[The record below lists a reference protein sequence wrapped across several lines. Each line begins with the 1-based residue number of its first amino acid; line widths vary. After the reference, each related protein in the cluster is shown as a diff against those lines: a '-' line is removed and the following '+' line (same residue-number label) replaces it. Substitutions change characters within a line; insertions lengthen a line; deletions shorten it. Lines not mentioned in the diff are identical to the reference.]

1 MKIAL
6 TGDRPTGKLHIGHLV
21 GSLERRL
28 ELQNDKSIDKLYIM
42 LADSQALTD
51 NYDNPEK
58 VRYNV
63 IEVILDY
70 LSIGLDPNIV
80 TFFIQSELPALT
92 ELTFYYLNLVTTA
105 RLERNP
111 TVKSEMQMRGFND
124 GGLPV
129 GFYTYPISQAAD
141 ITAFDANLVPVG
153 EDQKPM
159 LEQTR
164 EIVQRFNY
172 IYGETLVMPEILL
185 PKNNKSNRLVGIDGQ
200 AKMSKSLNNAIFL
213 SDDEKVLNQKVMSM
227 YTDPNHI
234 EVNDPG
240 SVDGNT
246 VFTYLDVFCKDE
258 HFDKYLKDYKNLDE
272 MKDHYKRGGLGDVK
286 CKKFLFN
293 VLNEK
298 LSVYRENRNK
308 WENKISDVYEIIYE
322 GTKVAKEVTNRTC
335 DRVKSAMRINYFAD
349 KQKMISEWEKF
360 LSENTR
366 TKG

>member
-1 MKIAL
+1 MKVAL

-51 NYDNPEK
+51 NADNPEK

-63 IEVILDY
+63 IQVLLDY
-70 LSIGLDPNIV
+70 LSIGLDPNRV
-80 TFFIQSELPALT
+80 TFCIQSELPALT

-111 TVKSEMQMRGFND
+111 TVKAEMGLRGFNES
-124 GGLPV
+124 GLPV

-141 ITAFDANLVPVG
+141 ITAFDANVVPVG

-172 IYGETLVMPEILL
+172 IYGETLVMPEIML
-185 PKNNKSNRLVGIDGQ
+185 PKNSTSNRLVGIDGQ

-213 SDDEKVLNQKVMSM
+213 ADDEKTLNQKVMSM
-227 YTDPNHI
+227 YTDPNHLQI
-234 EVNDPG
+234 TDPG
-240 SVDGNT
+240 KVEGNT
-246 VFTYLDVFCKDE
+246 VFIYLDVFCNDD
-258 HFDKYLKDYKNLDE
+258 HFAKYLPDYKNLSE
-272 MKDHYKRGGLGDVK
+272 MKEHYKRGGLGDVK

-298 LSVYRENRNK
+298 LSVYRENRAK
-308 WENKISDVYEIIYE
+308 WENKISDVYDIIFD
-322 GTKVAKEVTNRTC
+322 GTEKAKAVTNATC
-335 DRVKSAMRINYFAD
+335 ERVKSAMKIDYFID
-349 KQKMISEWEKF
+349 KNKMVKEWEKF
-360 LSENTR
+360 ISEGTWS
-366 TKG
+366 

>member
-28 ELQNDKSIDKLYIM
+28 ELQHDKEFKDIFIM

-51 NYDNPEK
+51 NADNPEK

-63 IEVILDY
+63 IQVLLDY
-70 LSIGLDPNIV
+70 LSIGLDPNII
-80 TFFIQSELPALT
+80 TFCIQSELPALT

-111 TVKSEMQMRGFND
+111 TVKTEMVMRGFND
-124 GGLPV
+124 VGLPV

-141 ITAFDANLVPVG
+141 ITAFNANCVPVG

-164 EIVQRFNY
+164 EIVQKFNN

-185 PKNNKSNRLVGIDGQ
+185 PKNQTSNRLVGIDGQ

-213 SDDEKVLNQKVMSM
+213 SDEEDVLKQKVMSM
-227 YTDPNHI
+227 YTDKNHI
-234 EVNDPG
+234 KATDKG
-240 SVDGNT
+240 SIEGNV
-246 VFTYLDVFCKDE
+246 VFTYLDIFCKNE
-258 HFDKYLKDYKNLDE
+258 HFEKYLKDYTNLDE
-272 MKDHYKRGGLGDVK
+272 MKSHYQNGGLGDVK
-286 CKKFLFN
+286 CKIFLYN
-293 VLNEK
+293 ILNEK
-298 LSVYRENRNK
+298 LSVYREKRK
-308 WENKISDVYEIIYE
+308 YWQEKISDVYDIVYQ
-322 GTKVAKEVTNRTC
+322 GTQKAKKISDETCEKVKT
-335 DRVKSAMRINYFAD
+335 AMKINYFID
-349 KQKMISEWEKF
+349 KDKIVDEWKKF
-360 LSENTR
+360 LNEN
-366 TKG
+366 